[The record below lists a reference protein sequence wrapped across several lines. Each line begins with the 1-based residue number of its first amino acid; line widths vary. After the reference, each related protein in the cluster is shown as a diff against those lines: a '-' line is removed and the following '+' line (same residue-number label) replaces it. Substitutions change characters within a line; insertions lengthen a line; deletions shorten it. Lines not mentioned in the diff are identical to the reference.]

1 MLSTSDNLHLF
12 TFPRKPNSAEQST
25 AISNYLL
32 RIFYSMKLSFKNKRS
47 HFRKELKTLNHRKNY
62 KYSKDCPSSFTIRII
77 LSQII
82 FMKINIF
89 LHEHKYFFS

>member
-12 TFPRKPNSAEQST
+12 TFPHKPAKQNTSPSFQTILSLFST
-25 AISNYLL
+25 SQNYQ
-32 RIFYSMKLSFKNKRS
+32 
-47 HFRKELKTLNHRKNY
+47 
-62 KYSKDCPSSFTIRII
+62 YSKDCPPSFTIRII

-82 FMKINIF
+82 FMKIIIF